1 VPTGP
6 VGRKPFVARNR
17 EELIVIDPK
26 RHADSRG
33 MIESVLRSVPGF
45 RGYLEKDYRQESDH
59 LVRRWMADRLQ
70 QSKRSLDTGMTALID
85 AGRLDQLTAWER
97 VKNRLD
103 ALILR
108 LRSAVRGYSGFF
120 DFVEVNVDL
129 LDQVYE
135 HDMLLVQSVEK
146 LATVIEQTAGGGE
159 LPDSTTGEW
168 LRQIDE
174 IDRRFSQRGE
184 MLNGLNASMGV

>member
-1 VPTGP
+1 M
-6 VGRKPFVARNR
+6 
-17 EELIVIDPK
+17 IDPK
-26 RHADSRG
+26 RHADNRG
-33 MIESVLRSVPGF
+33 SIESMLRQIPGF

-70 QSKRSLDTGMTALID
+70 QSKRALDVSMTALID
-85 AGRLDQLTAWER
+85 AGRIDQLTAWER

-103 ALILR
+103 ALINR

-120 DFVEVNVDL
+120 DFVQVNVDL
-129 LDQVYE
+129 LDRVYE
-135 HDMLLVQSVEK
+135 HDLALVQSVEK
-146 LATVIEQTAGGGE
+146 LAAAIEQTSGSA
-159 LPDSTTGEW
+159 DVSDTITADW

-184 MLNGLNASMGV
+184 MLNGLSG

>member
-1 VPTGP
+1 M
-6 VGRKPFVARNR
+6 
-17 EELIVIDPK
+17 IDPK
-26 RHADSRG
+26 RHADNRG
-33 MIESVLRSVPGF
+33 SIESMLHHIPGF

-70 QSKRSLDTGMTALID
+70 PSKRALDTSMTALID
-85 AGRLDQLTAWER
+85 AGRIDQLAAWER

-103 ALILR
+103 AVILR
-108 LRSAVRGYSGFF
+108 FRSAVRGYSGFF
-120 DFVEVNVDL
+120 DFVQVDVGL

-135 HDMLLVQSVEK
+135 HDLALVQSVEK
-146 LATVIEQTAGGGE
+146 LALAIEQTSGSA
-159 LPDSTTGEW
+159 DVSDTVTADW

-184 MLNGLNASMGV
+184 MLNGLSPT

>member
-1 VPTGP
+1 M
-6 VGRKPFVARNR
+6 
-17 EELIVIDPK
+17 IDPK

-33 MIESVLRSVPGF
+33 LIESVLRYIPGF

-70 QSKRSLDTGMTALID
+70 HSKRSLDAGMTSLVD
-85 AGRLDQLTAWER
+85 AGRIDQLPAWER
-97 VKNRLD
+97 LKNRLD
-103 ALILR
+103 AVILR

-120 DFVEVNVDL
+120 DFVQVNTDL

-135 HDMLLVQSVEK
+135 HDMALVQSVEK
-146 LATVIEQTAGGGE
+146 LALAIEQTAGSGDVPG
-159 LPDSTTGEW
+159 STTSEW
-168 LRQIDE
+168 LRQIDD

-184 MLNGLNASMGV
+184 MLNGLNAAAVG

>member
-1 VPTGP
+1 M
-6 VGRKPFVARNR
+6 
-17 EELIVIDPK
+17 IDPK
-26 RHADSRG
+26 RHADNRG
-33 MIESVLRSVPGF
+33 SIESMLRHIPGF

-70 QSKRSLDTGMTALID
+70 QSKRALDASMTALID
-85 AGRLDQLTAWER
+85 AGRIDQLTAWER

-120 DFVEVNVDL
+120 DFVQVNVDL
-129 LDQVYE
+129 LDRVYE
-135 HDMLLVQSVEK
+135 HDLALVQSVEK
-146 LATVIEQTAGGGE
+146 LAGAIEQTSGSADVSDTVTAD
-159 LPDSTTGEW
+159 L
-168 LRQIDE
+168 LRQIEE

-184 MLNGLNASMGV
+184 MLNGLSPT